1 MSRLL
6 NLLIS
11 LCSAASR
18 EKDVVSGA
26 DSESEEAM
34 AARTGI
40 TSSAR
45 AWSSSKATGQ
55 QLQ

>member
-1 MSRLL
+1 VSRLL

-18 EKDVVSGA
+18 EKDIVSGV

-34 AARTGI
+34 AARAGM

-45 AWSSSKATGQ
+45 AWYSSKATGQ

>member
-1 MSRLL
+1 VSRLL

-18 EKDVVSGA
+18 EKDDFSGV

-34 AARTGI
+34 AARTGM
-40 TSSAR
+40 
-45 AWSSSKATGQ
+45 K
-55 QLQ
+55 